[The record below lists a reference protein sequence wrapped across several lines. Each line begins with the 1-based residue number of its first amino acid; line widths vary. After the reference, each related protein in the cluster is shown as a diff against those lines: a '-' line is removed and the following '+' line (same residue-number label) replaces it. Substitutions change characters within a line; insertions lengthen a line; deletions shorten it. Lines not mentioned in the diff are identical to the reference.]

1 MRTPP
6 PSPPRPDPRW
16 RQLGHL
22 PGPLAL
28 TSATSQTPPQ
38 FTRPHLAN
46 KSDLATPLSAPAP
59 ATSRT
64 LPCISSDVS
73 PNPLQFVRL
82 VVKAGSQKVRLVV
95 KARSQKVRLVAKRRH
110 RRRQTQGRD
119 EPARNGKAKRL
130 SQAANRQDGTQPTAR
145 HTQTTARDARTDAP
159 AIKGAEPGVSSNT
172 SAEPRPAPKRAE
184 PGASYSTSAEPCPAH
199 KGAEPGVSSSTSAE
213 PRPGPKRAEPGGG

>member
-6 PSPPRPDPRW
+6 PRLPAPRW

-22 PGPLAL
+22 PDPLAL

-38 FTRPHLAN
+38 FTRPHLGN

-64 LPCISSDVS
+64 LPCISSDIS

-82 VVKAGSQKVRLVV
+82 VVKARSQKVRLVV

-110 RRRQTQGRD
+110 RRRQTRGRD
-119 EPARNGKAKRL
+119 EPARNGEAKGL

-145 HTQTTARDARTDAP
+145 HPQTTACDARADAP
-159 AIKGAEPGVSSNT
+159 S
-172 SAEPRPAPKRAE
+172 PKRAE
-184 PGASYSTSAEPCPAH
+184 PGASH
-199 KGAEPGVSSSTSAE
+199 STSAE
-213 PRPGPKRAEPGGG
+213 PRPGPKRAEPGG

>member
-22 PGPLAL
+22 PSSLAL

-46 KSDLATPLSAPAP
+46 KSDLATPLSAPEP

-145 HTQTTARDARTDAP
+145 HTQPTARDARADAP
-159 AIKGAEPGVSSNT
+159 AIKGAEPGGVLQHLCRT
-172 SAEPRPAPKRAE
+172 TPRPQRGGSRGVLQHLCRAM
-184 PGASYSTSAEPCPAH
+184 PRPQTGRTR
-199 KGAEPGVSSSTSAE
+199 GVLQHLCRTT
-213 PRPGPKRAEPGGG
+213 PGPKRAEPGG